1 MGGVKRGGYIFVTW
15 KGDHGPWHVHVFRD
29 GRLILKFN
37 LEAMVP
43 MYGEVSRR
51 ILKTIKA
58 LMKEGLL

>member
-1 MGGVKRGGYIFVTW
+1 MGRIRRGGYIFVTW

-29 GRLILKFN
+29 SRLILRFN

-43 MYGEVSRR
+43 IDGEVTAR
-51 ILKTIKA
+51 ILKIIRT